1 MRRQSEGLTTMF
13 GHKNRQTRRGTTT
26 VETAVVLPVFIT
38 LVFGIFEFGHAQLIN
53 NMLSSACR
61 NAARIGAV
69 EGSTTAQV
77 RSRVEQMLGTVVPIE
92 SVNIFVKDA
101 SSFDGGGSTPTGSGL
116 EALPDVE
123 LANTESRTLFVVRAS
138 VPYNDVAIIP
148 MPFLSS
154 VVLDSQ
160 AFMRHE

>member
-1 MRRQSEGLTTMF
+1 MF

-26 VETAVVLPVFIT
+26 VETAVVLPVFIM
-38 LVFGIFEFGHAQLIN
+38 LVFAIFEFGHAQLIN

-77 RSRVEQMLGTVVPIE
+77 RTRVEQTLGTVVPVG
-92 SVNIFVKDA
+92 SVNIFVKDG
-101 SSFDGGGSTPTGSGL
+101 SSFDGGGSTPTGAGL

-123 LANTESRTLFVVRAS
+123 LADTEPRTLFIVRAS

-154 VVLDSQ
+154 VVLDAQ